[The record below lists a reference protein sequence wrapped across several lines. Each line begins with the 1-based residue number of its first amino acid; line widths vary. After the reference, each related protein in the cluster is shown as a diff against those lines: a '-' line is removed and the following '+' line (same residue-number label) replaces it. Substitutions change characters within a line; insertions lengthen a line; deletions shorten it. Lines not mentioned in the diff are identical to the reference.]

1 MNQMGAVAIL
11 GGALVFVVFA
21 CRSPGD
27 INPQGGRSAIDAIV
41 GAAIGEAPS
50 GRGDAKPLEVD
61 IMLPLAE
68 LIPDPL
74 WVGEDVAIR
83 VHPLLSYGGECMGCT
98 IRWHTG
104 DSAIARFTDVDPP

>member
-1 MNQMGAVAIL
+1 MKLIQPATTHRPKRLGPRRVSMNQMGAVAIL

-83 VHPLLSYGGECMGCT
+83 VHPLGG
-98 IRWHTG
+98 
-104 DSAIARFTDVDPP
+104 